1 MRDRSLRHAVL
12 SFVSLPFHN
21 NFCWQHIRQRHNKY
35 MTEEVKE
42 KRYLA
47 QLHNKIDIKLYEID
61 EAIKLKSDEVYSM
74 NRHMQEHKTD
84 MDHLEKNNMREAIFN
99 YSLQGEHSVGNKM
112 RLQRLKDTAYF
123 GRIDFIDNQSN
134 HSRKIYVGV
143 HNFQDTDTTNNLV
156 YDWRAPISS
165 LFYDFEL
172 GNGYYENLSGKV
184 EGDITLKRQFRIRKG
199 MMEYMLDTDITIH
212 DEVLQK
218 ELNQASSAKMKNIVA
233 TIQKEQN
240 EIIRNEEARH
250 LIIQGV
256 AGSGKTSIALHR
268 IAFLLYRFKETISS
282 EDILIISPNKVFASY
297 ISNVLPELGEETV
310 AETSMEEVA
319 NDVLEYQVKFQ
330 SFFDQVTE
338 LLEKNNAQLIER
350 IQFKSSYEI
359 IKKLDEYMVY
369 LENEGFDV
377 TDIVVKGKP
386 VPAWFIKEAF
396 GKYRRMPL
404 LKRFNE
410 VVREIIDNIF
420 RYYYIEVQYKD
431 RTALHATIRKMFPSY
446 NPKVLYKGFYEWL
459 GKPELLKLKARS
471 TYEWS
476 DVYAFIYLK
485 SRLEGLKPNTKVKH
499 LVIDEMQDYSEV
511 QYKVLGML
519 YPCKK
524 TILGDVNQSVNPFS
538 SSNLPVIKKIF
549 SDATTMKMQKSY
561 RSTYEITQFTK
572 RISTEIEVEAIER
585 HGDEPQLILCKTVD
599 AEIIKIKALIT
610 KFNQSDFH
618 SLGIICKTQ
627 KQANALYEALKEAFE
642 ITILNIASVAFGS
655 GIVITTAHL
664 AKGLE
669 FDKVIVPHC
678 TNKNYITQA
687 DKQMLYVAST
697 RAMHQLSITYTG
709 KLTSLITS

>member
-1 MRDRSLRHAVL
+1 
-12 SFVSLPFHN
+12 
-21 NFCWQHIRQRHNKY
+21 
-35 MTEEVKE
+35 MTQEIKE
-42 KRYLA
+42 KEYLV
-47 QLHNKIDIKLYEID
+47 QLLKKIDVKLYEID
-61 EAIKLKSDEVYSM
+61 QAIRLKSDEVYSM
-74 NRHMQEHKTD
+74 NKHMQEHKTD

-99 YSLQGEHSVGNKM
+99 YSLQGEHSVQNKV

-123 GRIDFIDNQSN
+123 GRIDFADHQSN
-134 HSRKIYVGV
+134 YLRNIYVGV
-143 HNFQDTDTTNNLV
+143 HNFQDTDSTNNLV

-172 GNGYYENLSGKV
+172 GDGYYENPSGIVK
-184 EGDITLKRQFRIRKG
+184 GDIKLKRQFRIRKG
-199 MMEYMLDTDITIH
+199 EMEYMLDTDITIH

-240 EIIRNEEARH
+240 AIIRNEEARH

-268 IAFLLYRFKETISS
+268 IAFLLYRFKETITS

-310 AETSMEEVA
+310 AETSMEEIA
-319 NDVLEYQVKFQ
+319 NEMLDYQVKFQ
-330 SFFDQVTE
+330 TFFEQVTE
-338 LLEKNNAQLIER
+338 LLEKNDAKLIER
-350 IQFKSSYEI
+350 IQFKSSSEI

-369 LENEGFDV
+369 LENEGFAV
-377 TDIVVKGKP
+377 TDILVKGKP
-386 VPAWFIKEAF
+386 VPAWFIKDSF
-396 GKYRRMPL
+396 DRYKRMPL

-410 VVREIIDNIF
+410 VVREVIDNVF
-420 RYYYIEVQYKD
+420 RYYQIEVQYKE
-431 RTALHATIRKMFPSY
+431 RTALHAAIRKMFPSY
-446 NPKVLYKGFYEWL
+446 NSRVLYKGFYEWL
-459 GKPELLKLKARS
+459 GKPEMLKLKARS

-476 DVYAFIYLK
+476 DVYAFIYFK

-538 SSNLPVIKKIF
+538 SSSLPIIKKMF
-549 SDATTMKMQKSY
+549 SDATTMTMLKSY

-572 RISTEIEVEAIER
+572 RISPNIEVEAIER
-585 HGDEPQLILCKTVD
+585 HGEEPQIILCKTLD
-599 AEIIKIKALIT
+599 AETDKIKELIAQ
-610 KFNQSDFH
+610 FEQSSFH

-627 KQANALYEALKEAFE
+627 KQADALYEVLKDEHE
-642 ITILNIASVAFGS
+642 INILNIASVAFGS

-678 TNKNYITQA
+678 TDKNYITDA

-709 KLTSLITS
+709 KLSPIITS